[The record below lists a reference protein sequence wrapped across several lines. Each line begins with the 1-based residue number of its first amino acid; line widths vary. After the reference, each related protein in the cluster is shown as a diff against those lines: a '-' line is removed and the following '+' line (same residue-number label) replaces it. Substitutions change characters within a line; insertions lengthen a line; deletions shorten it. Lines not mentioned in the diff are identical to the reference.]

1 MASRGCFYGGGSV
14 SSEAFCINI
23 TKIDP
28 EADCHFCRADA
39 CNKANGMEIFMPLV
53 LIVLVFSAFVG
64 FYGF

>member
-28 EADCHFCRADA
+28 EADCRFCRADA
-39 CNKANGMEIFMPLV
+39 CNKAIGMEIFMPLV
-53 LIVLVFSAFVG
+53 LMALVFSAVVG
-64 FYGF
+64 FYGH